1 MVSMWT
7 ADYLKHDPL
16 FFHVT
21 LMLHRLSFLGVPV
34 GANPRRRETWKPVVE
49 ALSKRLSS
57 WNG

>member
-34 GANPRRRETWKPVVE
+34 GANPR
-49 ALSKRLSS
+49 
-57 WNG
+57 